1 METGWKRGGWSRGEG
16 CTGGGRR
23 AVSVSRSRS
32 TAVAGR
38 ICAGQA
44 KRAGQAGLVFEPRW
58 VSKITSGVQG
68 RRSLSPSFYSPH
80 VPRCSMRPPSSAPA
94 LSALAAS
101 EPYAALALR
110 SSTTRPPCLSSVYLT
125 FSATHSPAGPLA
137 STAFPSPSLPPC
149 LPFSPVLPPSPSLIA
164 LPSVCTCVYYCLQE
178 GLLCPV
184 QPTPRIKRGGNLTYG
199 SSLKYL
205 GSEGQGQGS
214 LQRM

>member
-1 METGWKRGGWSRGEG
+1 METGWKRRGWSRGEG
-16 CTGGGRR
+16 CTRGGRR
-23 AVSVSRSRS
+23 DVSVSRSRS
-32 TAVAGR
+32 TTVAGR
-38 ICAGQA
+38 LCAGQA

-68 RRSLSPSFYSPH
+68 RRFLSPSSYYPH

-101 EPYAALALR
+101 EPSAALALR
-110 SSTTRPPCLSSVYLT
+110 SSTTCPHCLSSVYLP

-137 STAFPSPSLPPC
+137 STALPC
-149 LPFSPVLPPSPSLIA
+149 LPFSPILTPFPSLISLILSRPCA
-164 LPSVCTCVYYCLQE
+164 LLSTTYCLQE

>member
-1 METGWKRGGWSRGEG
+1 MCRTSEARWSSRTCVRTTLGLQDY
-16 CTGGGRR
+16 
-23 AVSVSRSRS
+23 VWRSRS
-32 TAVAGR
+32 AFP
-38 ICAGQA
+38 
-44 KRAGQAGLVFEPRW
+44 L
-58 VSKITSGVQG
+58 
-68 RRSLSPSFYSPH
+68 SLFLLSTCPSL
-80 VPRCSMRPPSSAPA
+80 SMRPPSSAPA

-101 EPYAALALR
+101 EPSAALALR
-110 SSTTRPPCLSSVYLT
+110 SSTTCPPCLSSVYLT

-137 STAFPSPSLPPC
+137 STALPC
-149 LPFSPVLPPSPSLIA
+149 LPFSPILTPFPSLISLILSRPCA
-164 LPSVCTCVYYCLQE
+164 LLSTTYCLQE